1 MRSGACLSF
10 SGKPTRS
17 EAGLQVLWADLIV
30 VGDPCFKLH
39 RQVRRAAADLSLPVY
54 LLRRSHFGYC
64 FLDGLFRNSM
74 SDESLAEL
82 LDGTVLFPLRFP
94 FGQVLAETIGDVC
107 TDECL
112 IAFEANRRGDLLEIL
127 NYVIW

>member
-1 MRSGACLSF
+1 
-10 SGKPTRS
+10 
-17 EAGLQVLWADLIV
+17 
-30 VGDPCFKLH
+30 
-39 RQVRRAAADLSLPVY
+39 
-54 LLRRSHFGYC
+54 
-64 FLDGLFRNSM
+64 M

-112 IAFEANRRGDLLEIL
+112 IAFEANRRGDLPLAVDNWCLDLPFDPL
-127 NYVIW
+127 NPLIAPLSQLRYDMRN